1 MSAKEN
7 CENTKLVGY
16 DPTGESA
23 VLCNEPG
30 EYCSECEMVL
40 CPSCHAEVANH
51 AISLKKPPA
60 RVASEVESELRKSH
74 G

>member
-1 MSAKEN
+1 MTAKEN

-23 VLCNEPG
+23 VLCNDPG

-40 CPSCHAEVANH
+40 CPSCHVEVASH
-51 AISLKKPPA
+51 AIAMKKPPA
-60 RVASEVESELRKSH
+60 RVESAGNSDVRKSR
-74 G
+74 

>member
-23 VLCNEPG
+23 VLCNERG

-51 AISLKKPPA
+51 AILLKKPPA
-60 RVASEVESELRKSH
+60 RVASEVEREIRKSR
-74 G
+74 

>member
-1 MSAKEN
+1 MTAKEK

-30 EYCSECEMVL
+30 EYCAECEMVL
-40 CPSCHAEVANH
+40 CPSCHEEVALH
-51 AISLKKPPA
+51 SLGFKKPPA
-60 RVASEVESELRKSH
+60 RVTAEVEREVRKTR
-74 G
+74 

>member
-1 MSAKEN
+1 MIAKEN
-7 CENTKLVGY
+7 CENTKVVGY

-23 VLCNEPG
+23 VLCNDPG

-40 CPSCHAEVANH
+40 CPSCHTEVANH
-51 AISLKKPPA
+51 SISVKKPPA
-60 RVASEVESELRKSH
+60 RVASEVEHEVRKSH

>member
-1 MSAKEN
+1 MIAKEN
-7 CENTKLVGY
+7 CENTKVVGY

-51 AISLKKPPA
+51 AIS
-60 RVASEVESELRKSH
+60 
-74 G
+74 

>member
-1 MSAKEN
+1 MTARES

-23 VLCNEPG
+23 VPCNEPG

-40 CPSCHAEVANH
+40 CASCHIEVADH
-51 AISLKKPPA
+51 PVTLKKPPA
-60 RVASEVESELRKSH
+60 RVDVISERHAQNS
-74 G
+74 

>member
-1 MSAKEN
+1 MNAKEN

-30 EYCSECEMVL
+30 EYCPECEMAL
-40 CPSCHAEVANH
+40 CASCHAEIATH
-51 AISLKKPPA
+51 PFLLKKPPA
-60 RVASEVESELRKSH
+60 VVKFPESERKVQNS
-74 G
+74 

>member
-30 EYCSECEMVL
+30 EYCAECEMVL
-40 CPSCHAEVANH
+40 CASCHAEVANH
-51 AISLKKPPA
+51 SVAMKKPPA
-60 RVASEVESELRKSH
+60 RVESELEREVRKSR
-74 G
+74 